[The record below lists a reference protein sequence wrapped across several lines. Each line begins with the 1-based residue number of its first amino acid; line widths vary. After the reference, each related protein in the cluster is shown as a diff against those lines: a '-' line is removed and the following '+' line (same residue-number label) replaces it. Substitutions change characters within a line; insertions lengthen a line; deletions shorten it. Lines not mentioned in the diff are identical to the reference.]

1 MPNVT
6 VTVTKDRRVMAVYRH
21 EIPAEWVKS
30 MKQAGYKV
38 KNKEDKNG

>member
-1 MPNVT
+1 MPDMT
-6 VTVTKDRRVMAVYRH
+6 TIVTKDRRVMAVYKH

-38 KNKEDKNG
+38 KVKEKTDR